1 MFPNSCKVLSTITF
15 NGGKLF
21 CTIAETAASYATA
34 AETEIANITGTGD
47 RLSFATRQCSKP
59 YLLGSVVR

>member
-34 AETEIANITGTGD
+34 AETEAAEHYRYG
-47 RLSFATRQCSKP
+47 RLKVYNTP
-59 YLLGSVVR
+59 V